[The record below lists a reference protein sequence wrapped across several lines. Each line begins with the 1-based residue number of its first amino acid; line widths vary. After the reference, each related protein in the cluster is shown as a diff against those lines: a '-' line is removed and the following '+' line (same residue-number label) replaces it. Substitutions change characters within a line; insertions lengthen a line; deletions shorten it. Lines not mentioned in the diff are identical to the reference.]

1 MIIIQWNNQSKAI
14 SKISS
19 IYSLCYRYMKFIFTK
34 TVFFRCFF
42 FPPNQYMFFWF
53 QISIFPLGF
62 PGIKGSSGIPG
73 MLGIPGVPGP
83 QGQQEK
89 DGSKGEPGVKG
100 SW

>member
-1 MIIIQWNNQSKAI
+1 
-14 SKISS
+14 
-19 IYSLCYRYMKFIFTK
+19 MKFIFTK

-42 FPPNQYMFFWF
+42 FSTQSVYVFLVPDIHLGY
-53 QISIFPLGF
+53 PLGF
-62 PGIKGSSGIPG
+62 PGIQGSNAIPG

-83 QGQQEK
+83 QGQQGK

>member
-1 MIIIQWNNQSKAI
+1 
-14 SKISS
+14 
-19 IYSLCYRYMKFIFTK
+19 MKFIFTK

-42 FPPNQYMFFWF
+42 FPSNQYMFFWF

-62 PGIKGSSGIPG
+62 PGIKGSNGIPG

-83 QGQQEK
+83 QGQQGQ